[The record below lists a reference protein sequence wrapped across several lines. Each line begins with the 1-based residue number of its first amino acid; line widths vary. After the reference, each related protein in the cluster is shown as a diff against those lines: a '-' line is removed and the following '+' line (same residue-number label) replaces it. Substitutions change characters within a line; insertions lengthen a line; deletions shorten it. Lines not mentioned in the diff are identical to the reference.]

1 MMADIIPIRGDSVQN
16 KDGSIM
22 LCIKGKPYLFE
33 KVRCMP
39 ALSGMGVVGK
49 SMIKLIDKPV

>member
-1 MMADIIPIRGDSVQN
+1 MAEIIPIRGDSVRN

-33 KVRCMP
+33 KTKCMP
-39 ALSGMGVVGK
+39 ALSGLGVIGK
-49 SMIKLIDKPV
+49 TAVKLIDPNG